1 MSRKFCHYYTEV
13 MEIPVSDFPQHA
25 NVLYQLTVI
34 SSGFFFS
41 SVISRPL
48 KMITFLALPGS
59 RQPYLA
65 NIHSPYWKAKVGY
78 HGLDPIEQG
87 SVV

>member
-34 SSGFFFS
+34 SSGFFFF

-65 NIHSPYWKAKVGY
+65 NMHSPCWKAQVGY
-78 HGLDPIEQG
+78 HG
-87 SVV
+87 